1 MNLAEKKTVICALS
15 GGVDSAVTAL
25 LLKQKYNVQ
34 GIFLKMHNNLDEA
47 KAQKMADKLE
57 IPLIIIDVR
66 KEFRERVIKLFLQEY
81 QNNKT
86 PNPCII
92 CNKDLKFYFLLKY
105 LQKLNAEF
113 VATGHYARIIRENN
127 NYHLLRARY
136 LKKDQSYF
144 LYRLTHK
151 DLEKIIFPLGEY
163 DKNAILKI
171 ARQNNLINDEYQE
184 SQEICFISDNINDYL
199 KQHLGEKRGKIIDIN
214 GQILGDHQG
223 LHFYTI
229 GQRRGIGFSG
239 GPFYVVKKDKKNN
252 ILIVSKNK
260 KDLAQKIFE
269 IIDSNWINK
278 ISFPIKAKV
287 KIRNKSKLYDT
298 ILSREKSRY
307 VAELKEAEI
316 GITLGQSAVFYQGDE
331 VLGGGIIA

>member
-1 MNLAEKKTVICALS
+1 MNPIEKKRVLCALS
-15 GGVDSAVTAL
+15 GGVDSAVMVL
-25 LLKQKYNVQ
+25 ILKNIYIVE
-34 GIFLKMHNNLDEA
+34 GIFLKMHDNSDEV
-47 KAQKMADKLE
+47 KAQKMADKLQ
-57 IPLIIIDVR
+57 IPLTIIDVR
-66 KEFRERVIKLFLQEY
+66 REFRERVIKLFLQEY
-81 QNNKT
+81 KNNKT

-92 CNKDLKFYFLLKY
+92 CNKNLKFYFLLEHLK
-105 LQKLNAEF
+105 KFKFDF

-127 NYHLLRARY
+127 NCHLLRATY

-144 LYRLTHK
+144 LYRLTQE
-151 DLEKIIFPLGEY
+151 DLEKVIFPLGEY